1 MSFPVIAWPG
11 FFGYTGIRL
20 ARQSRGKSFYLL
32 WIPACAGMTDK
43 AGSCFIR
50 ALPPANLT
58 YFLPQGDCM
67 YLLDTNIL
75 SYWMRGN
82 EAVLERLKRRSP
94 AELSMSVITL
104 AEILYGIEKSAHR
117 KQERRSK
124 IEQIRALLDIYAFD
138 QAAASEYAIVRAQ
151 LERQGLPISERD
163 VQIASIALA
172 NDLTVIT
179 HNVKEFGRVKN
190 LVVEDW
196 ANQDDQLWRL
206 QNDSTHTQRPGCPG

>member
-1 MSFPVIAWPG
+1 
-11 FFGYTGIRL
+11 
-20 ARQSRGKSFYLL
+20 
-32 WIPACAGMTDK
+32 
-43 AGSCFIR
+43 
-50 ALPPANLT
+50 
-58 YFLPQGDCM
+58 M

-82 EAVLERLKRRSP
+82 KAVIAMLKRCSP
-94 AELSMSVITL
+94 AELSMSAITL
-104 AEILYGIEKSAHR
+104 AEILYGIEKSAYR

-179 HNVKEFGRVKN
+179 HNVKEFERVKD
-190 LVVEDW
+190 LVVQDW
-196 ANQDDQLWRL
+196 IDQEG
-206 QNDSTHTQRPGCPG
+206 QSE

>member
-1 MSFPVIAWPG
+1 
-11 FFGYTGIRL
+11 
-20 ARQSRGKSFYLL
+20 
-32 WIPACAGMTDK
+32 
-43 AGSCFIR
+43 
-50 ALPPANLT
+50 
-58 YFLPQGDCM
+58 M

-124 IEQIRALLDIYAFD
+124 IELIRALLDMYAFD
-138 QAAASEYAIVRAQ
+138 QAAASEYAIIRAQ
-151 LERQGLPISERD
+151 LESQGLPISERD

-172 NDLTVIT
+172 NDLTVVT

-206 QNDSTHTQRPGCPG
+206 QND